1 MGFMG
6 FFTKKQKNEIEE
18 LSPRDCV
25 RSKEALRPYTKTK
38 AELED
43 EKWEQRRWELVR
55 SLVAQDR
62 RSVILGKLN
71 LSEKAI
77 ARKARLLA
85 DATINELRAQSDEG
99 NGRQE

>member
-6 FFTKKQKNEIEE
+6 FFTKKPKNEIEE
-18 LSPRDCV
+18 LSPRDCARLV
-25 RSKEALRPYTKTK
+25 ELLRPYAKTK
-38 AELED
+38 AELDD

>member
-1 MGFMG
+1 MG
-6 FFTKKQKNEIEE
+6 FFTKKPKNETVEE

-25 RSKEALRPYTKTK
+25 RLEEALRPPYIKTK

-55 SLVAQDR
+55 SLVAQER

>member
-1 MGFMG
+1 MG
-6 FFTKKQKNEIEE
+6 FFTKKPKNETVEE

-25 RSKEALRPYTKTK
+25 RLEEASRYAKTK

-85 DATINELRAQSDEG
+85 DATINELRAQSEEG